1 MPPPPST
8 LRVVHCIYDD
18 PRNPWVGG
26 GGAVRVF
33 EIYRRLT
40 SAVSA
45 TVVTGS
51 FPGARDEVVDGV
63 RYMRVGARA
72 PYAWSRLSYARAARR
87 LLRRA
92 RYDAA
97 VFDFS
102 TYTPL
107 LLPAD
112 RPVGVTVHHAASEG
126 ARERWGA
133 LAGLALDRLERAL
146 LRPARWLTATTPST
160 LAWLEP
166 RLPSGA
172 RTMLVE
178 AGVPDELFALERRPE
193 DYILFFG
200 RLDVVHKGLDT
211 LLSTMASLALERPG
225 VRLRIAGRG
234 RDATRLRAMVRQLGV
249 ESNVSI
255 LGPVPEMERQA
266 LFAGALLVVMPS
278 RFEGFGL
285 VAAEAMAAGI
295 PLVAS
300 DIGALRDVVGA
311 GGVLVPPG
319 DAPAL
324 ASAIGALLD
333 DRDARERLSA
343 AARVAADRF
352 RWERVAAQHLA
363 FLHRL
368 AESPSSEESGDAAG
382 HVHLSERA

>member
-1 MPPPPST
+1 MPST

-18 PRNPWVGG
+18 PQNPWVGG

-92 RYDAA
+92 AYDAA

-112 RPVGVTVHHAASEG
+112 RPVGVTVHHAASAG
-126 ARERWGA
+126 ARARWGA
-133 LAGLALDRLERAL
+133 MAGFALDRVERAM

-172 RTMLVE
+172 RTMLIE
-178 AGVPDELFALERRPE
+178 AGVPDELFSLERRPE

-200 RLDVVHKGLDT
+200 RLDVAHKGLDT
-211 LLSTMASLALERPG
+211 LLSAMATLTRQRP
-225 VRLRIAGRG
+225 VVALRIAGRG
-234 RDATRLRAMVRQLGV
+234 RDAARLRAMVREMGL
-249 ESNVSI
+249 ESSVSI
-255 LGPVPEMERQA
+255 LGPVPEAERQA

-300 DIGALRDVVGA
+300 DIGALRDVVGN

-319 DAPAL
+319 DAQAL
-324 ASAIGALLD
+324 ASAVGRLLD
-333 DRDARERLSA
+333 DPDARQRLSA
-343 AARVAADRF
+343 AARATADRF
-352 RWERVAAQHLA
+352 RWERVAARHLD

-368 AESPSSEESGDAAG
+368 AESAASEEGDAAAG
-382 HVHLSERA
+382 HIHVSEKA

>member
-333 DRDARERLSA
+333 DRD
-343 AARVAADRF
+343 
-352 RWERVAAQHLA
+352 
-363 FLHRL
+363 
-368 AESPSSEESGDAAG
+368 
-382 HVHLSERA
+382 

>member
-1 MPPPPST
+1 MTPASK

-40 SAVSA
+40 SDVAA

-63 RYMRVGARA
+63 RYMRVGART
-72 PYAWSRLSYARAARR
+72 PYAWSRLSYARAATR

-92 RYDAA
+92 KYDAA

-107 LLPAD
+107 MLPAD

-126 ARERWGA
+126 ARERWGP
-133 LAGLALDRLERAL
+133 LASFALDRVERSI
-146 LRPARWLTATTPST
+146 LRPVRWFTATTPST

-166 RLPSGA
+166 RLSSGA
-172 RTMLVE
+172 QTMIVE
-178 AGVPDELFALERRPE
+178 AGVPDELFTLERRPE
-193 DYILFFG
+193 NYVLYFG
-200 RLDVVHKGLDT
+200 RLDVAHKGLDT
-211 LLSTMASLALERPG
+211 LLAAMAILARDRPD
-225 VRLRIAGRG
+225 VSLRIAGRG
-234 RDATRLRAMVRQLGV
+234 RDSARLHAMVRALGLERHV
-249 ESNVSI
+249 RI
-255 LGPVPEMERQA
+255 LGPVPEAERQA
-266 LFAGALLVVMPS
+266 LFAGALVVVMPS

-300 DIGALRDVVGA
+300 EIGALRDVVGT
-311 GGVLVPPG
+311 GGVLVPPD

-324 ASAIGALLD
+324 ANAVAALLD
-333 DRDARERLSA
+333 DAGARERMSL
-343 AARVAADRF
+343 AARSAADRF
-352 RWERVAAQHLA
+352 RWDRVAAQHLA
-363 FLHRL
+363 FLRRL
-368 AESPSSEESGDAAG
+368 AASTDVAPEDASHMHA
-382 HVHLSERA
+382 SERA